1 MLFLLFIH
9 SLPGFQQFR
18 PVRLPTTSMNHTLLG
33 IDWGTSNRR
42 AYLIDRQG
50 NCLARHEDKQG
61 MLAVRGRFGE
71 SLAGLLA
78 ALDIGA
84 DVPLLLSGMVGSAA
98 GWQEVA
104 YADCALPLE
113 RLPAHLAPLADPAWA
128 GRGHIVP
135 GYCYRADADAGG
147 GAGADAA
154 VDVMRGEET
163 QLLGA
168 VALGRRDGWLVLPG
182 THSKWVL
189 LRDGA
194 VASIATYMTGELY
207 AMLAAGGTLAALM
220 DGDSAEPQA
229 FAAGLRQAGLGEPLS
244 NSLFRVRARVVAGA
258 MPQAQ
263 AAGFV
268 SGLLIGAEFAAAASA
283 AAGFGATSAA
293 TAGGFSAASATVTAA
308 SSAAALATGAG
319 SAKAAASGSP
329 SATALAPV
337 RARIDVIG
345 SPALA
350 ERYAVA
356 AAHFGLECAVLDP
369 HQVYC
374 AALSRFLNQA

>member
-1 MLFLLFIH
+1 
-9 SLPGFQQFR
+9 
-18 PVRLPTTSMNHTLLG
+18 MNHTLFG

-42 AYLIDRQG
+42 AYLVDRQG
-50 NCLARHEDKQG
+50 NCLARHEDNQG
-61 MLAVRGRFGE
+61 MLAARGRFGE
-71 SLAGLLA
+71 SLAGLLVA
-78 ALDIGA
+78 MDIGA

-113 RLPAHLAPLADPAWA
+113 RLPAHLAPLADPGWA

-135 GYCYRADADAGG
+135 GYCYRAGA

-229 FAAGLRQAGLGEPLS
+229 FAAGLRQARLGEPLS

-283 AAGFGATSAA
+283 TAA
-293 TAGGFSAASATVTAA
+293 TAAPAATT
-308 SSAAALATGAG
+308 G
-319 SAKAAASGSP
+319 SASTKTVASGSI
-329 SATALAPV
+329 SSTALAPV

-350 ERYAVA
+350 ARYAVA

>member
-1 MLFLLFIH
+1 MVFIL
-9 SLPGFQQFR
+9 SLPESKQFR
-18 PVRLPTTSMNHTLLG
+18 PAPLPATTTIMNHTLLG

-50 NCLARHEDKQG
+50 NCLARHEDNQG
-61 MLAVRGRFGE
+61 MLAARGRFGA

-78 ALDIGA
+78 AMDIGS
-84 DVPLLLSGMVGSAA
+84 DVPLLLSGMVGSAS

-135 GYCYRADADAGG
+135 GYCYRAG
-147 GAGADAA
+147 AA

-168 VALGRRDGWLVLPG
+168 VALGHRDGWLVLPG

-194 VASIATYMTGELY
+194 VAGIATYMTGELY
-207 AMLAAGGTLAALM
+207 AMLASGGTLAALM

-229 FAAGLRQAGLGEPLS
+229 FTAGLRQAGLREPLS

-268 SGLLIGAEFAAAASA
+268 SGLLIGAEFAAAAA
-283 AAGFGATSAA
+283 AATGSEFAVAAAA
-293 TAGGFSAASATVTAA
+293 TTGGANKTAA
-308 SSAAALATGAG
+308 SGAISAAALVPAH
-319 SAKAAASGSP
+319 
-329 SATALAPV
+329 
-337 RARIDVIG
+337 ARIAVIG